1 MAKILMLRGCSWLKG
16 SIDAWKSSLDLQ
28 AQLQK
33 LIKARLPII
42 PSNFLLYS
50 TNINLISFYAMTI
63 EPFKVLNYGIG
74 GHYHPHIDIM
84 GDEGYGHYGD
94 SGNNPR
100 LATFLFYLT
109 DVEKGGGTAFINA
122 NVLVQPRKGSGVF
135 WWNLDQY
142 GERDEK
148 PRDSRTASISL

>member
-1 MAKILMLRGCSWLKG
+1 MNIISSYDRKIES
-16 SIDAWKSSLDLQ
+16 
-28 AQLQK
+28 
-33 LIKARLPII
+33 
-42 PSNFLLYS
+42 
-50 TNINLISFYAMTI
+50 
-63 EPFKVLNYGIG
+63 FKVLNYGIG
-74 GHYHPHIDIM
+74 GHYHPHTDIM
-84 GDEGYGHYGD
+84 GDEGYGHFGD

-100 LATFLFYLT
+100 IATFLFYLT

-148 PRDSRTASISL
+148 ARDQWTVSISVSN

>member
-1 MAKILMLRGCSWLKG
+1 
-16 SIDAWKSSLDLQ
+16 
-28 AQLQK
+28 
-33 LIKARLPII
+33 
-42 PSNFLLYS
+42 
-50 TNINLISFYAMTI
+50 
-63 EPFKVLNYGIG
+63 
-74 GHYHPHIDIM
+74 M
-84 GDEGYGHYGD
+84 GDEGHGHYGD

-122 NVLVQPRKGSGVF
+122 NVLVKPRKGSGVF

-148 PRDSRTASISL
+148 TRD

>member
-1 MAKILMLRGCSWLKG
+1 M
-16 SIDAWKSSLDLQ
+16 
-28 AQLQK
+28 
-33 LIKARLPII
+33 
-42 PSNFLLYS
+42 
-50 TNINLISFYAMTI
+50 
-63 EPFKVLNYGIG
+63 NYGIG

-148 PRDSRTASISL
+148 PRDQRTTFISLSDKFETSSSFIPLTVRALRMSCFVWIQMDY